1 MKKGNK
7 KSKKTKKAITINS
20 KNIKVVLAI
29 VMIIIIILIIRLIS
43 SNKKQ
48 NESANLQMSDF
59 EKIAVYNY
67 IEDNYLDSNVLYY
80 LSDNEHNYSSNNK
93 LDYII
98 AYTMKKN
105 NSKSA
110 SIDEVRKNYIKIYG
124 EKSDNDVQNGGIDQ
138 EFSLTPSYNFEL
150 DEKTNSYT
158 LNKNINNYNND
169 YTILKINSI
178 EQKSNDE
185 NIIKIDIL
193 SPKGVDEFISYY
205 MSQVEITDGNMQ
217 IVNKLEEFRMK
228 DITNMN
234 SESNKQTEELMSYL
248 TKLVNDENKDYLTQK
263 TATGELKIK
272 INNGMYV
279 PESFTTQ
286 EVQE

>member
-7 KSKKTKKAITINS
+7 KLKKTKNTTIINN
-20 KNIKVVLAI
+20 KNIKVFLAI
-29 VMIIIIILIIRLIS
+29 VMIIIIILIIRLII

-67 IEDNYLDSNVLYY
+67 IEDNFLDSNLLYY
-80 LSDNEHNYSSNNK
+80 LADNQYNSSSNNK

-110 SIDEVRKNYIKIYG
+110 SVDEVRKNYIKIFG
-124 EKSDNDVQNGGIDQ
+124 EKSDNDVQNSNINQ
-138 EFSLTPSYNFEL
+138 EFSLSPSYNFDL

-158 LNKNINNYNND
+158 VNKNINNYNND

-178 EQKSNDE
+178 EQKSNNE
-185 NIIKIDIL
+185 NILKIDIL
-193 SPKGVDEFISYY
+193 SPKGVDEFINYY
-205 MSQVEITDGNMQ
+205 MSQVEITDENMQ

-234 SESNKQTEELMSYL
+234 AESNKQTEELMSYL
-248 TKLVNDENKDYLTQK
+248 TKLVNDENKDYLTRK